1 MVSSSLL
8 HTVLLA
14 WSSTPHHH
22 VIRSE
27 GSGFKLPISAKFN
40 TTRPLKFGRTGA
52 ARASFLR
59 AQALD
64 GLQGLARRADIVS
77 LIEDEGP
84 FYVAS
89 VLVGSPGTTYNLIVD
104 TGSAN
109 TWIGAAQ
116 PYNQTSTS
124 NFTGKTVAVN
134 YGQGRLF
141 WSASI
146 EYSPT
151 GSKNFSGD
159 CLSALNATPLSSKT
173 GILFLDQISIPGVG
187 VMPNTTIG
195 VAQASNGFKGVDGVL
210 GMGPDELSRGTVG
223 PDPTEMLPAI
233 VQTLFCQGN
242 IPAEVFSIFMQ
253 PTGISVV
260 LALKKS
266 IGSTTSSLAGPPF
279 FVPMTTHFP
288 ASAYWG
294 VDMQFS
300 YGSTSI
306 LRQTA
311 GIIDTGSTLIYLAH
325 GAYLL
330 YESLT
335 KARLDPSTGLLTVP
349 SMSNL
354 QNLIVKMGSPAHYL
368 GCFQI
373 MNAGLIGGR
382 QFPLIPNAQIWPR
395 MLNTAIRGQSN
406 QIYLVVADLGTEE
419 GAGLD
424 FVLGMVFL
432 QRYYSAY
439 DYDNGLIGLSETA
452 FTGAIS
458 N

>member
-14 WSSTPHHH
+14 WSSTPNHH
-22 VIRSE
+22 
-27 GSGFKLPISAKFN
+27 
-40 TTRPLKFGRTGA
+40 
-52 ARASFLR
+52 
-59 AQALD
+59 
-64 GLQGLARRADIVS
+64 
-77 LIEDEGP
+77 
-84 FYVAS
+84 AS

-116 PYNQTSTS
+116 PYNQTSTRS
-124 NFTGKTVAVN
+124 QKST
-134 YGQGRLF
+134 
-141 WSASI
+141 
-146 EYSPT
+146 SP
-151 GSKNFSGD
+151 
-159 CLSALNATPLSSKT
+159 SKT

-253 PTGISVV
+253 PTGSVSAIVKGEISWG
-260 LALKKS
+260 A
-266 IGSTTSSLAGPPF
+266 STTDLTHLR
-279 FVPMTTHFP
+279 PMTTHFP

-354 QNLIVKMGSPAHYL
+354 QNLIVKMG
-368 GCFQI
+368 
-373 MNAGLIGGR
+373 GR